1 MTAAPPQT
9 VSGIPVRLSWYELW
23 IAASVGAK
31 RQIEALQRGLPDQH
45 GFTGEN
51 GWNLHLEG
59 AAGEMAAAKAMNRFY
74 SGSIN
79 TFKDGGDVGAIQV
92 RTRSKS
98 EYELIVRAN
107 DRDDDIFVLVTG
119 RSPAFTVH
127 GWIRGRDAKQTRWL
141 RTHGNR
147 PAAYFVPTGELR
159 AIEELAR

>member
-1 MTAAPPQT
+1 MIAVSPST
-9 VSGIPVRLSWYELW
+9 VNGIPVRLSWYELW

-31 RQIEALQRGLPDQH
+31 RQIEAIQRGLSDQH

-79 TFKDGGDVGAIQV
+79 TFKDGGDVGSIQG

-107 DRDDDIFVLVTG
+107 DRDEDIFVLVTW
-119 RSPAFTVH
+119 RSPTFTVH
-127 GWIRGRDAKQTRWL
+127 GWIRGQDAKQTRWL

-147 PAAYFVPTGELR
+147 PAAYFVPTAELR
-159 AIEELAR
+159 AIGEMK